1 VETFATHLCVC
12 VDVADSRRHR
22 QICLHGISVATV
34 DGVLVDTI
42 DDLSGGNQF
51 SQEQAQ
57 PLPHDLVQSLGV
69 YFYLIFIS
77 FFPYQLFETI
87 KKANTY
93 THKHHSIHLD

>member
-22 QICLHGISVATV
+22 QICLHGISVAAV

-51 SQEQAQ
+51 SHEQAQ
-57 PLPHDLVQSLGV
+57 PLPHDLVQSLGHPFSFIFLILSLSIVRNNKKGQYV
-69 YFYLIFIS
+69 Y
-77 FFPYQLFETI
+77 T
-87 KKANTY
+87 
-93 THKHHSIHLD
+93 

>member
-22 QICLHGISVATV
+22 QICLHGISVAAV

-51 SQEQAQ
+51 SHEQAQ
-57 PLPHDLVQSLGV
+57 PLPHDLVQSLGLYFHPFSFIFPILSLSIVRNNKKGQYV
-69 YFYLIFIS
+69 Y
-77 FFPYQLFETI
+77 T
-87 KKANTY
+87 
-93 THKHHSIHLD
+93 